1 MVRNVLE
8 IIRVN
13 GASVCRRGAVSG
25 LALLLGALAI
35 LSFGPRVSAQGDDD
49 SGAVYVLTNSTAGNA
64 VIVYGR
70 AEDGSLTQVDW
81 ETAPDLVLRA
91 QSSCRTTTGWFS
103 P

>member
-13 GASVCRRGAVSG
+13 GASVRRRGAVSG

-35 LSFGPRVSAQGDDD
+35 FSFGPRVSAQGDDD
-49 SGAVYVLTNSTAGNA
+49 SGAVFVLTNSTAGNA

-70 AEDGSLTQVDW
+70 AEDGSLTQAGSYPTADW
-81 ETAPDLVLRA
+81 ETAPDLVPRA
-91 QSSCRTTTGWFS
+91 Q
-103 P
+103 